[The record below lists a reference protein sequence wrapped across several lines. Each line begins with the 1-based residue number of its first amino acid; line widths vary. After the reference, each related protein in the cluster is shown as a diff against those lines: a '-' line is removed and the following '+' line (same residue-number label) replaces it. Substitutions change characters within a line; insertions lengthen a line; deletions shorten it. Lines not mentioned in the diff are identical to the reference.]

1 MNSFLL
7 NRALGSV
14 SPAALA
20 RSQNT
25 RLVYSIQPASHVSL
39 SINPPDTTNEE
50 DALRNGVAHPA
61 GVNSITVDKFEGR
74 WLLSGGA
81 DSSIGIWDLEA
92 PTSQSDE
99 TRLIQPL
106 GYASKTAKTANFG
119 ITHVSFYP
127 FDSLAF
133 LSSSYDHSLKLYSS
147 ETLET
152 SAAFDLEAVVYSHA
166 LSPIASHLLVACATQ
181 HPAVRLVDLRSGAST
196 HSLAGHSGAVLSTAW
211 HPKREHVLAS
221 GGSDGLVRLWDI
233 RRSASSLGVLDMED
247 SRGVGVN
254 GNTLRRERGKAHS
267 GAVNGI
273 TWDEA
278 GDFLV
283 SCGQDDK
290 IRVWNANTGANT
302 LTNFGPAVKSS
313 TTSTLLPLLSPSHLT
328 GPTKEILVYPNP
340 RELLVY
346 EMHTGKLITRL
357 RTPSYASTRIQVA
370 AGSGTRNVV
379 NKTTSLAWRAHHI
392 ELYSGHSDGTI
403 RCWKPRTWEDALD
416 EDGEDDDDEERGE
429 DAMERKRKRD
439 ELEDIVNGLTKRQVT
454 YI

>member
-1 MNSFLL
+1 MNSFLFS
-7 NRALGSV
+7 RALGSI

-20 RSQNT
+20 RSQNE
-25 RLVYSIQPASHVSL
+25 RLVHSIQPASHISL
-39 SINPPDTTNEE
+39 SIKPPDTDNAE
-50 DALRNGVAHPA
+50 DALRGGIAHPA

-81 DSSIGIWDLEA
+81 DSSIGIWDLET
-92 PTSQSDE
+92 PTSQPDAKRVIE
-99 TRLIQPL
+99 PT
-106 GYASKTAKTANFG
+106 GYTSRTSKTANFG

-133 LSSSYDHSLKLYSS
+133 LSSSYDHSLKVYSS
-147 ETLET
+147 ETLEA
-152 SAAFDLEAVVYSHA
+152 SASFDLASVVYSHA

-196 HSLAGHSGAVLSTAW
+196 HSLAGHSGAVLSVAW
-211 HPKREHVLAS
+211 HPKHEHMLAS

-247 SRGVGVN
+247 SRGTGAN
-254 GNTLRRERGKAHS
+254 GNTTRRERGKAHS
-267 GAVNGI
+267 GAVNGV

-290 IRVWNANTGANT
+290 IRVWNANTNANT

-328 GPTKEILVYPNP
+328 GPTKEILIYPNP

-346 EMHTGKLITRL
+346 EMHTGKLLNRL
-357 RTPSYASTRIQVA
+357 RTPSHTSSRIQVA
-370 AGSGTRNVV
+370 AGTGTRNVI
-379 NKTTSLAWRAHHI
+379 NKTTSLAWRANNI
-392 ELYSGHSDGTI
+392 ELYSAHSDGTI
-403 RCWKPRTWEDALD
+403 RCWKPRTWEDAL
-416 EDGEDDDDEERGE
+416 GDEEEEE
-429 DAMERKRKRD
+429 DERDQEAQERKRKRD
-439 ELEDIVNGLTKRQVT
+439 ELDDLVNGLTKRQVT

>member
-14 SPAALA
+14 SAAALA

-25 RLVYSIQPASHVSL
+25 HLVHSLQPASHVSL
-39 SINPPDTTNEE
+39 SISPLDLGNDQ
-50 DALRNGVAHPA
+50 DALQNGVAHPA
-61 GVNSITVDKFEGR
+61 GVNSITIDKFEGR

-81 DSSIGIWDLEA
+81 DSSIGIWDLDT

-99 TRLIQPL
+99 TCIIPPL
-106 GYASKTAKTANFG
+106 GYASKTSKTANFG
-119 ITHVSFYP
+119 ITHVSFYA

-147 ETLET
+147 ETLEA
-152 SAAFDLEAVVYSHA
+152 SAVFDLEAVVYSHA

-221 GGSDGLVRLWDI
+221 AGSDGLVRLWDI

-247 SRGVGVN
+247 SRGTGTGTN

-267 GAVNGI
+267 GAVNGV
-273 TWDEA
+273 TWDDA
-278 GDFLV
+278 GDYLV

-290 IRVWNANTGANT
+290 MRVWNASTGANT

-313 TTSTLLPLLSPSHLT
+313 TTSTLLPLVSPSHLT
-328 GPTKEILVYPNP
+328 GPTNEILVYPNP

-346 EMHTGKLITRL
+346 EMHTGNLLSRL
-357 RTPSYASTRIQVA
+357 KTPSHASTRIQVA
-370 AGSGTRNVV
+370 AGSGMRNVV
-379 NKTTSLAWRAHHI
+379 NKTTSLAWRAHNV

-416 EDGEDDDDEERGE
+416 EDEDDEEEGNE
-429 DAMERKRKRD
+429 EAVERKRKID
-439 ELEDIVNGLTKRQVT
+439 ELDDMINGLTKRQVT
-454 YI
+454 YT

>member
-1 MNSFLL
+1 
-7 NRALGSV
+7 
-14 SPAALA
+14 
-20 RSQNT
+20 
-25 RLVYSIQPASHVSL
+25 
-39 SINPPDTTNEE
+39 
-50 DALRNGVAHPA
+50 
-61 GVNSITVDKFEGR
+61 
-74 WLLSGGA
+74 
-81 DSSIGIWDLEA
+81 
-92 PTSQSDE
+92 
-99 TRLIQPL
+99 
-106 GYASKTAKTANFG
+106 
-119 ITHVSFYP
+119 
-127 FDSLAF
+127 
-133 LSSSYDHSLKLYSS
+133 
-147 ETLET
+147 
-152 SAAFDLEAVVYSHA
+152 
-166 LSPIASHLLVACATQ
+166 
-181 HPAVRLVDLRSGAST
+181 
-196 HSLAGHSGAVLSTAW
+196 VLSVAW

-221 GGSDGLVRLWDI
+221 GGSDGLVRMWDI

-247 SRGVGVN
+247 SRGVGMN
-254 GNTLRRERGKAHS
+254 GNTLRRERGKAHT

-273 TWDEA
+273 AWDEA

-290 IRVWNANTGANT
+290 IRVWDANTGANT

-328 GPTKEILVYPNP
+328 GQSKEILVYPNP

-379 NKTTSLAWRAHHI
+379 NKTTSLAWRAHNI

-403 RCWKPRTWEDALD
+403 RCWKPRTWEDSLD
-416 EDGEDDDDEERGE
+416 EEAEDDDEEETGE

-439 ELEDIVNGLTKRQVT
+439 ELDDMVNGLTKRQVT